1 MKNKISYATADAIAS
16 KVIERLSSSC
26 VRIEVAGS
34 LRRKAAT
41 VGDIEIMIVPEPE
54 LYDYLDNLLS
64 QKKIRLTE
72 PKRWGEKFR
81 SFMMTTTG
89 GNPIDVQFDLF
100 LQPDPATWG
109 ANMVIRTG
117 CAEFSHCMVT
127 MRSAGG
133 WLPDCY
139 LVKNARVWDR
149 ATGEALDTPEE
160 KDVFRL
166 WGMEMPAPEER
177 TENFVPMWAE
187 VEFEHA
193 EKKAVSYHQTLGQSS
208 IVGGKLTMERAEQIV
223 EESRTWALPLF
234 GKETATRM
242 ASEAIA
248 KSRG

>member
-1 MKNKISYATADAIAS
+1 MKNKISYAAANAIAS

-54 LYDYLDNLLS
+54 LYDYLDNLLA

-100 LQPDPATWG
+100 LQPDPATFG
-109 ANMVIRTG
+109 VNMVIRTG
-117 CAEFSHCMVT
+117 CAEFSHRMVT

-160 KDVFRL
+160 SDVFRL

-177 TENFVPMWAE
+177 TEMFMPVWSE
-187 VEFEHA
+187 VEFEKPVA
-193 EKKAVSYHQTLGQSS
+193 SKPTFGQAAM
-208 IVGGKLTMERAEQIV
+208 GGKLTMERAEQIV
-223 EESRTWALPLF
+223 AESKQWALPLF

>member
-1 MKNKISYATADAIAS
+1 MKNEISYAAANAIAS

-100 LQPDPATWG
+100 LQPDPATFG
-109 ANMVIRTG
+109 VNMVIRTG
-117 CAEFSHCMVT
+117 
-127 MRSAGG
+127 
-133 WLPDCY
+133 Y

-177 TENFVPMWAE
+177 TEMFMPVWSE
-187 VEFEHA
+187 VEFEKPVA
-193 EKKAVSYHQTLGQSS
+193 SKPTFGQAAM
-208 IVGGKLTMERAEQIV
+208 GGKLTMERAEQIV
-223 EESRTWALPLF
+223 AESKQWALPLF